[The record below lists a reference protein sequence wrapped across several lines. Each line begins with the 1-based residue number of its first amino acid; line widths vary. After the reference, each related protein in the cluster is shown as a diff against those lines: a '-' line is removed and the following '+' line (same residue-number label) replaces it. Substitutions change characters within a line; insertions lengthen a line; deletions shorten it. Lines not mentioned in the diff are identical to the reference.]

1 MVNKINTGSGVVPE
15 GHGCREQSQQAV
27 SALSG
32 FHPDANSNSR
42 LLHPYQ
48 DAPLSPWR

>member
-1 MVNKINTGSGVVPE
+1 MVNKMNTGSGVVPE

-42 LLHPYQ
+42 LLH
-48 DAPLSPWR
+48 R